1 MGDLVSTV
9 KCLYSKYKGSVNLNR
24 ALIVAELSGFS
35 AGAGGAQL
43 TGLFIDNSYV
53 IAAGSLAVGG
63 IGYLTGYSIA
73 SFLTKKEEYTS
84 DKKSF
89 GRHMQKFS
97 AGFIPGTIAYTGIK
111 YFLTNFLVRE
121 GFEPYQASLLGQIP
135 ATLVYLAWMNFFGYK
150 NGLVDRAT
158 ILPENEIIAK

>member
-9 KCLYSKYKGSVNLNR
+9 KGLYSKYKGSVHFNR

-35 AGAGGAQL
+35 AGAVGAQL
-43 TGLFIDNSYV
+43 TEILINNSYV
-53 IAAGSLAVGG
+53 ISAGSLAVGG
-63 IGYLTGYSIA
+63 VGYLAGYSVT
-73 SFLTKKEEYTS
+73 SFLTKKKEYTS

-97 AGFIPGTIAYTGIK
+97 SGFIPGTIAYTGIK
-111 YFLTNFLVRE
+111 YFLTNLLVRK

-135 ATLVYLAWMNFFGYK
+135 ATLVYLGWMNFFGHK
-150 NGLVDRAT
+150 NGLVDRVKL
-158 ILPENEIIAK
+158 LPENEIIAK